1 MYVFKVNISII
12 YFKNI
17 FFFSCYYKMSITKE
31 VYVIPKVTPDAGTF
45 LYSFKYSPEGSA
57 CLNLNQNA
65 FDEYGRNAPFASLP
79 DTCPGSQAFYEN
91 RNRVENE
98 ARPIWSNRLN
108 AMGIAGE
115 EAVDNV
121 YDTLFGNI
129 SQGRQFLLGLDAAQK
144 ATYNN
149 INQNEAVSEAVSK
162 VGTSVPV
169 DSGISF

>member
-1 MYVFKVNISII
+1 
-12 YFKNI
+12 
-17 FFFSCYYKMSITKE
+17 MSITKE
-31 VYVIPKVTPDAGTF
+31 VYVVPKVTPDAGSF

-65 FDEYGRNAPFASLP
+65 FDYAGRNAPFASLP
-79 DTCPGSQAFYEN
+79 DICPGSQSFYEN

-108 AMGIAGE
+108 AKGIPGE

-129 SQGRQFLLGLDAAQK
+129 SQGRQYLLGLDAAQQ

-149 INQNEAVSEAVSK
+149 MNQNVAVADAVSK
-162 VGTSVPV
+162 VGTAVPV